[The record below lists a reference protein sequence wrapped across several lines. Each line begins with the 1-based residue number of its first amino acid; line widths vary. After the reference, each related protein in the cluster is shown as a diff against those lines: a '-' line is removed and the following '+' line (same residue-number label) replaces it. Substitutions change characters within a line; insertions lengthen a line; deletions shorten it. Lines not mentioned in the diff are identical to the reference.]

1 MPVFGGTAAET
12 DKMAERTLAELYPD
26 RKIRTVNGMA
36 VITEGGNVHCTTQQ
50 MPIVE

>member
-1 MPVFGGTAAET
+1 LFPE
-12 DKMAERTLAELYPD
+12 

-50 MPIVE
+50 MPAQQ